1 MKSATKEDADLFLKL
16 MQVTNDER
24 MNESMKWFEK
34 FPKMNYKEFK
44 SKYPPGSEGMEHFNR
59 IMSSLELAGV
69 LVSQGL
75 LNENL
80 YFDFSAVGFMWEK
93 VGKIVPEMQKEMDP
107 SLWENAVWLAER
119 QMEWKKEVW
128 KPNLKWKQQP
138 RKSVKTR
145 SKK

>member
-1 MKSATKEDADLFLKL
+1 M
-16 MQVTNDER
+16 
-24 MNESMKWFEK
+24 
-34 FPKMNYKEFK
+34 
-44 SKYPPGSEGMEHFNR
+44 
-59 IMSSLELAGV
+59 
-69 LVSQGL
+69 
-75 LNENL
+75 NENL

-128 KPNLKWKQQP
+128 KPDLKWKLQP
-138 RKSVKTR
+138 RKSVKIR